1 MQKVPEGQGENMG
14 WGNGEG
20 EGDRKREVRELHF
33 QLIFF
38 KEKKQE
44 ESGKS
49 GYYQEHCLEHSWE
62 ESNIM
67 GSIASLFSSN
77 FPVLEGLKKSPL

>member
-1 MQKVPEGQGENMG
+1 MEKERETEKEKLENYIF
-14 WGNGEG
+14 N
-20 EGDRKREVRELHF
+20 LF
-33 QLIFF
+33 FF